1 MMLQRIRQ
9 FFRAVTARV
18 NTRDDAF
25 VRAHLPAAA
34 QSLFYAMHRVD
45 QCHAIRVAY
54 TAAQLATRERAALD
68 RALLLRAA
76 LLHDVGRRK
85 GDLDLFGKVVAVLL
99 THFFPRRSRAWA
111 AAGCRLLFV
120 YYEHSAIGARLL
132 ERIGMIQE
140 AALVRRHHAAPA
152 ATDSRELRLL
162 RAADEAN

>member
-25 VRAHLPAAA
+25 VRAHLPAVA

-54 TAAQLATRERAALD
+54 TAAQLAARERAALD

-85 GDLDLFGKVVAVLL
+85 GDLDLFGKV
-99 THFFPRRSRAWA
+99 A
-111 AAGCRLLFV
+111 ACC
-120 YYEHSAIGARLL
+120 YHN
-132 ERIGMIQE
+132 RI
-140 AALVRRHHAAPA
+140 
-152 ATDSRELRLL
+152 
-162 RAADEAN
+162 